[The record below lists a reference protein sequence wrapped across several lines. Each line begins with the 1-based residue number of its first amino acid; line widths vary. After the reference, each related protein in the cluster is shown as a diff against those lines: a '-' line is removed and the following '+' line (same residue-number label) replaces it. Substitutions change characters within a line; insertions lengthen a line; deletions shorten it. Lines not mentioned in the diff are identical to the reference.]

1 MPHPQDERVM
11 QLRRL
16 AWRLEA
22 SPPSRERDEL
32 LSLTRRRIVEIEA
45 EDLDPPSSIP
55 ALADI

>member
-1 MPHPQDERVM
+1 M

-32 LSLTRRRIVEIEA
+32 LSLTRRRLVEIEA
-45 EDLDPPSSIP
+45 EDFDPPSSIP